1 MLYDATFPRT
11 LLSRADPR
19 ARDSMSLF
27 ACLAGPARTAVVASA
42 AAAARPLPARRCLS
56 VHKTLLSTKYKDVSE
71 VPELLNRDAAT
82 DESRGQGVYV
92 PEGDLPPPALACHE
106 AGLSITYAQ
115 LRSNMIGEVRSQSWR
130 TAVPPSRR
138 GAVVV
143 AGVAGV
149 APTSPP

>member
-1 MLYDATFPRT
+1 
-11 LLSRADPR
+11 
-19 ARDSMSLF
+19 MSLF
-27 ACLAGPARTAVVASA
+27 ACLAGPARTAVVASAA

-115 LRSNMIGEVRSQSWR
+115 LRSNMIGEVRSPSR
-130 TAVPPSRR
+130 RPAVPPWRR

-149 APTSPP
+149 APT